1 MALLELRGVTRRFEG
16 EGAPPLEVLR
26 GIDLELERGETL
38 SIVGASG
45 CGKSTLLNLIGG
57 LDEPTAGQ
65 VVLYGEELAAL
76 GADRLAA
83 VRAEKLGFVF
93 QSHHLLPQ
101 CSALENVLV
110 PTLVAGAERRA
121 EGPERARALLARVGL
136 AERFAHRPAQLSGGE
151 RQRVALVRALIN
163 RPVLVLADE
172 PTGALD
178 GETARE
184 LAALLVEQ
192 CAAEDAALIVVT
204 HDLGLAAQMGRGLT
218 LEGGRLVAAAA
229 AR

>member
-1 MALLELRGVTRRFEG
+1 VPRAEVARLVAQAAAQAGCADLLERKPHE
-16 EGAPPLEVLR
+16 
-26 GIDLELERGETL
+26 
-38 SIVGASG
+38 
-45 CGKSTLLNLIGG
+45 
-57 LDEPTAGQ
+57 
-65 VVLYGEELAAL
+65 
-76 GADRLAA
+76 
-83 VRAEKLGFVF
+83 
-93 QSHHLLPQ
+93 
-101 CSALENVLV
+101 
-110 PTLVAGAERRA
+110 
-121 EGPERARALLARVGL
+121 
-136 AERFAHRPAQLSGGE
+136 LSGGE